1 MTVMA
6 NGETCTVTGETYT
19 CRVFAWTGD
28 KVYVVAENKGGET
41 LTQSVTIPEK
51 FDLMKKQ
58 LATAKFVFGE
68 NDVISF
74 TEDDVN
80 CVEGVCSLSAVTR
93 QVNIP
98 AEVIGYA
105 PEVYFDGKKADV
117 DTSLFV
123 GKDEQCLEVPPT
135 TPGGGNA
142 DVPPPA
148 VPPPPPAPPV
158 APAPPSANPSTGG
171 GNLPGGFI
179 PTFPTGPIGGVVE
192 TPSTPILSLPPVAGT
207 NTPAKPTPPV
217 AGLHTTP
224 AAPEVNAAPVAP
236 QSPAAPVAVAKPT
249 APREALARTGVESG
263 ALAPVALA
271 VFAGGLALLV
281 LARRREEKARG
292 KHVA

>member
-6 NGETCTVTGETYT
+6 NGETCTVSGETYT
-19 CRVFAWTGD
+19 CRVLAWTGD
-28 KVYVVAENKGGET
+28 KVDVAAENKGGET

-105 PEVYFDGKKADV
+105 PEVYLDGKKADV

-123 GKDEQCLEVPPT
+123 GKDEQCLEVAT
-135 TPGGGNA
+135 MTLGGVGE
-142 DVPPPA
+142 